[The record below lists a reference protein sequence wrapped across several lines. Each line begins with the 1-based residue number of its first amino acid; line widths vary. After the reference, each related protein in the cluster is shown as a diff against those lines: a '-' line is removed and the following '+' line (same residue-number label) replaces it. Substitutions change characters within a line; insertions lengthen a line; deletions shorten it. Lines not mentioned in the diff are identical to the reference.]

1 MVENLQFNIP
11 DLDIEAME
19 KCQIRLD
26 NLTKP
31 LNSLYYF
38 ELIAKKIA
46 GLTKNPKPVTVNKM
60 IVVLTENS
68 EINIATK
75 VFAEHVSAKTML
87 LNIDEVIN
95 SIKLNSIEEYIK
107 IGVNIAKNNNLDNF
121 NIIGLGQI
129 SSKIS
134 ASTTE
139 VINLYSNEKKLVNIH
154 NITNKDLLIVS
165 GFIIGLAQAGKAV
178 VIDGIASTAAA
189 LIATIIEPKV
199 KEYLLASHYDKNDI
213 HKKLLEE
220 INIPS
225 YLFLEMNCDDG
236 TGAAMGMSLIDASL
250 HVLNDMKT
258 FGEAEVAI
266 AQDGPGALKQSKD
279 IK

>member
-1 MVENLQFNIP
+1 MLTNFKFNIP
-11 DLDIEAME
+11 ELDIEAME

-46 GLTKNPKPVTVNKM
+46 GLTSNPKPAKINKM
-60 IVVLTENS
+60 IVVLSENS
-68 EINIATK
+68 EISIATK
-75 VFAEHVSAKTML
+75 VFSEHVNAQTML
-87 LNIDEVIN
+87 LNLDNIITNMSFN
-95 SIKLNSIEEYIK
+95 SSDDYIK
-107 IGVNIAKNNNLDNF
+107 TGLELATNNKLKTFDV
-121 NIIGLGQI
+121 IGLGQI
-129 SSKIS
+129 SSKIV
-134 ASTTE
+134 ASTNE
-139 VINLYSNEKKLVNIH
+139 FIKLYYNNNTISLDNIR
-154 NITNKDLLIVS
+154 NKEILIIS

-189 LIATIIEPKV
+189 LIATSIEPKV

-213 HKKLLEE
+213 HKKILEE

-266 AQDGPGALKQSKD
+266 AQDGPGALKQSKV